1 MKIRI
6 ERNLLERV
14 RTCADEVDAP
24 VFRWAAL
31 ALRQWKAGQL
41 PCVAASEES
50 KNATR
55 AGSVVCTLPGEPDQ
69 ADEMRAALTAAVAYC
84 EARRPPPFKT
94 PLVAGR
100 DYVVLKAV

>member
-24 VFRWAAL
+24 VFKWAGL
-31 ALRQWKAGQL
+31 ALRQYQSGQL
-41 PCVAASEES
+41 TRVATGDES
-50 KNATR
+50 RNATR

-69 ADEMRAALTAAVAYC
+69 ADEMRAALLSAVTYC

-100 DYVVLKAV
+100 DYVVSKAV